1 MPNAKKSMKIEGTP
15 VYDTELLYSRII
27 GLQQSRELGIRDI
40 LAYELSAIPSAL
52 FDEYGNMRSSSKSI
66 LKNKLHIE
74 VSKRSTNT
82 YDAVIIDGCALLWN
96 IHWPATGTV
105 EQYIKNLITRLND
118 YLKRCCVYLIFD
130 RYLRRSTK
138 CATRSN
144 SAGMNVSR
152 RHVLK
157 LQTPL
162 PSKDEV
168 LKVTHNKT
176 QLIKLSVQYLLEHLE
191 DNDNELVITSEEPV
205 PIVLRKW

>member
-1 MPNAKKSMKIEGTP
+1 MCVVVEYPLACYWYCWT
-15 VYDTELLYSRII
+15 VY
-27 GLQQSRELGIRDI
+27 QK
-40 LAYELSAIPSAL
+40 P
-52 FDEYGNMRSSSKSI
+52 M
-66 LKNKLHIE
+66 
-74 VSKRSTNT
+74 
-82 YDAVIIDGCALLWN
+82 
-96 IHWPATGTV
+96 
-105 EQYIKNLITRLND
+105 RLND

-130 RYLRRSTK
+130 RYLARSTK

-144 SAGMNVSR
+144 SAGMNVSH

-191 DNDNELVITSEEPV
+191 DNDNELVITSDEPV
-205 PIVLRKW
+205 PIVLGNGKISKRARDALYNVHEEADVIVNQLVYLADQGARILLVVCDDTDVFIFY